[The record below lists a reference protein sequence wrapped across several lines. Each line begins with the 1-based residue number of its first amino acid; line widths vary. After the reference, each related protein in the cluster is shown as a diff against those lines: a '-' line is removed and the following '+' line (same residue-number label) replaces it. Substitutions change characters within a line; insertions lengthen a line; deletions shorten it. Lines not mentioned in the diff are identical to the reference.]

1 MKQGAKTRGRNA
13 LVLAVLALAMLL
25 VLLAALL
32 TQRKPSVTL
41 DELPMTA
48 EGAARGY
55 VRITAGKANSGEES
69 RWAALPSAGEQT
81 IVIRQGEGADAM
93 ENVLRLTP
101 DGVAVVSANCDNQ
114 DCVEQ
119 GTVTLDNK
127 DARALGSMIICLPH
141 QVSVELYAAEELL
154 GAK

>member
-13 LVLAVLALAMLL
+13 LVLALLALATLL
-25 VLLAALL
+25 VLLAALFMPG
-32 TQRKPSVTL
+32 KPGVTL
-41 DELPMTA
+41 DELPMAA

-69 RWAALPSAGEQT
+69 RWAALPFAGEET
-81 IVIRQGEGADAM
+81 VVIRQGEGADAM

-101 DGVAVVSANCDNQ
+101 EGVAVVSANCDNQ

-119 GTVTLDNK
+119 GTVTLENK